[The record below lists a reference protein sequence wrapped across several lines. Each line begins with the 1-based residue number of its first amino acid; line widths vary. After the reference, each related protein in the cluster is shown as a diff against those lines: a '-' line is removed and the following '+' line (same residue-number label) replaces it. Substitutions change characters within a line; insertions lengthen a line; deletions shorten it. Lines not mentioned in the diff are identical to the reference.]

1 MSLSELRLL
10 IASLQHLVKAS
21 FSSSKTKFE
30 RYAYPL
36 EDTRNSEN
44 LAYISQDALGT

>member
-1 MSLSELRLL
+1 L

-30 RYAYPL
+30 RYAYSL
-36 EDTRNSEN
+36 EDATNSEI
-44 LAYISQDALGT
+44 LAYTSQTTLGTLVCRRRL